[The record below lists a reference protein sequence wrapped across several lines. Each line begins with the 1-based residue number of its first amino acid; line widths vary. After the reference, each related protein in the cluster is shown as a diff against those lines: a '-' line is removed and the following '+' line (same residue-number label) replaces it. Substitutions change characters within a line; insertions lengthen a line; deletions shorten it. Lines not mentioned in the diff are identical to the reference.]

1 MHFLCRIRSRPARKI
16 CRLYRGGRLMNRA
29 VVQQKSPS
37 GAPNFPM
44 ARPVVPKAAA
54 VAHPA
59 QRLATS
65 PRTPSAAPFPHRP
78 QPTAPLPYRP
88 QAAPAVQR
96 LRTQQ
101 QKPASAIQRHPAPH
115 SVATRGSVIQCWRCN
130 ECGHEIAYSYDH
142 SERCRLYYHR
152 TYETVS
158 DRDSN
163 RYDRRPGEGR
173 TRSGSF
179 ERQYSSGWDE
189 RRHYHENR
197 YSGPGYVES
206 QRGYWDSRGVYHS
219 Y

>member
-1 MHFLCRIRSRPARKI
+1 M
-16 CRLYRGGRLMNRA
+16 
-29 VVQQKSPS
+29 SPP

-65 PRTPSAAPFPHRP
+65 PPTPSAAPFPHRP

-101 QKPASAIQRHPAPH
+101 QRPASAIQRHTAPH

-130 ECGHEIAYSYDH
+130 ECGHEIAYCTIIPNGVAFTIIGVQNGL
-142 SERCRLYYHR
+142 RPGF
-152 TYETVS
+152 
-158 DRDSN
+158 N
-163 RYDRRPGEGR
+163 RYDRRPGRKPDPEWILR
-173 TRSGSF
+173 T
-179 ERQYSSGWDE
+179 
-189 RRHYHENR
+189 
-197 YSGPGYVES
+197 PGTA
-206 QRGYWDSRGVYHS
+206 RGGTSAGTITRIDIRDRVTSNPNEATGTRGAFIIGH
-219 Y
+219 